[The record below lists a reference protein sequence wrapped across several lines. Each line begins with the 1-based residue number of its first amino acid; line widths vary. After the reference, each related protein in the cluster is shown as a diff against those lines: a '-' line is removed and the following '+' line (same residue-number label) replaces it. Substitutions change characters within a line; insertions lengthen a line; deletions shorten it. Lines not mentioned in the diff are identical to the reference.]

1 MNLMITCCTASQ
13 AILFGYITTFQV
25 DMAFER
31 IPGEPEV
38 GNLAEGTLRS
48 DNWENPTEFSSVY
61 MPNPPDQMSM
71 LAPGSKHDA
80 GGKIAYNHTPLNSSP
95 RIQKRPLLSKAPLDS
110 CVPTLGIG
118 QSSNEHGY
126 QITRNWNFSTIISDR
141 Q

>member
-80 GGKIAYNHTPLNSSP
+80 GGKIIYNHTPLNSSR
-95 RIQKRPLLSKAPLDS
+95 RIQKRPLLSKSPRELLR
-110 CVPTLGIG
+110 PNPG
-118 QSSNEHGY
+118 
-126 QITRNWNFSTIISDR
+126 NWTI
-141 Q
+141 QQ